1 MHLLGCG
8 RFGRKANRGPSFIR
22 DDARND
28 DMSSDRENGPEMSPA
43 EELTDPAATLVAT
56 MTTAVE
62 RLRHL
67 AVTALCADAA
77 LFDDTTHDD
86 RT

>member
-1 MHLLGCG
+1 
-8 RFGRKANRGPSFIR
+8 
-22 DDARND
+22 
-28 DMSSDRENGPEMSPA
+28 MSSDRENGPEMSPA
-43 EELTDPAATLVAT
+43 EDLTDPATLVAT
-56 MTTAVE
+56 MASAVD

-67 AVTALCADAA
+67 AATALGADAA